1 MAKLHRF
8 LLDNQCYHVVS
19 TTKGRV
25 PVFLDPN
32 CASVVVEAVQFVR
45 RERAYVLA
53 YVVMPEHLH
62 TLLVPRDGTSISQV
76 MQSIKGYTARL
87 VNKIMDRR
95 GPLWQRSF
103 YDRMIRD
110 ERQLLEAVNYVHANP
125 VVAGLVENPEA
136 YLYSSAGRNDL
147 VDLEVYLWG
156 RRGWKASATI

>member
-1 MAKLHRF
+1 MAKLRRF
-8 LLDNQCYHVVS
+8 LLDNQCYHVV
-19 TTKGRV
+19 TTTRGRT
-25 PVFLDPN
+25 PVFSDPN
-32 CASVVVEAVQFVR
+32 YASVVVEAVQFVR

-62 TLLVPRDGTSISQV
+62 ALLVPRDGTSISQV

-87 VNKIMDRR
+87 VNKSMDRR

-110 ERQLLEAVNYVHANP
+110 ERQLLEAVYYVHANP
-125 VVAGLVENPEA
+125 VLAGLVENPEA

-147 VDLEVYLWG
+147 VDLGVYL
-156 RRGWKASATI
+156 

>member
-19 TTKGRV
+19 TTRGRA
-25 PVFLDPN
+25 PVFLDPS
-32 CASVVVEAVQFVR
+32 CASVAVEAVQFVR

-53 YVVMPEHLH
+53 YVVMPEHFH
-62 TLLVPRDGTSISQV
+62 ALLVPRDSTSISQV

-87 VNKIMDRR
+87 INKSMDRR

-110 ERQLLEAVNYVHANP
+110 ERQLLEAVNYVHTNP
-125 VVAGLVENPEA
+125 VVAGLVENPGA

-147 VDLEVYLWG
+147 VDLEAFL
-156 RRGWKASATI
+156 

>member
-8 LLDNQCYHVVS
+8 LLDNQCYHVV
-19 TTKGRV
+19 TTTRDRV
-25 PVFLDPN
+25 PVFLDPD
-32 CASVVVEAVQFVR
+32 CASLAVEVVQFMR

-62 TLLVPRDGTSISQV
+62 ALLVPRDGTSISRV

-87 VNKIMDRR
+87 VNEKLARR

-110 ERQLLEAVNYVHANP
+110 ERQLLETVTYVHMNP
-125 VVAGLVENPEA
+125 VVAGLVEDPEA
-136 YLYSSAGRNDL
+136 YPYSSAGQDDL
-147 VDLEVYLWG
+147 VDLSVVL
-156 RRGWKASATI
+156 

>member
-19 TTKGRV
+19 ATRGRA

-32 CASVVVEAVQFVR
+32 CASVVVEAIQFVR

-53 YVVMPEHLH
+53 YVVMLEHLH
-62 TLLVPRDGTSISQV
+62 VLLVPRDGTSVSQV

-87 VNKIMDRR
+87 VNKRMDRR

-110 ERQLLEAVNYVHANP
+110 DRQLLETVNYVHANP

-136 YLYSSAGRNDL
+136 YLYSSAGRSDL
-147 VDLEVYLWG
+147 TDLGAFL
-156 RRGWKASATI
+156 

>member
-19 TTKGRV
+19 TTRDRV
-25 PVFLDPN
+25 PILLDPD
-32 CASVVVEAVQFVR
+32 CASLVVEAVQFIR

-53 YVVMPEHLH
+53 FVVMPEHFHALV
-62 TLLVPRDGTSISQV
+62 VPRDGTSVSRV

-87 VNKIMDRR
+87 VNERLNRR

-110 ERQLLEAVNYVHANP
+110 ERQLLETVNYVHTNP
-125 VVAGLVENPEA
+125 VVAGLVEDPEA
-136 YLYSSAGRNDL
+136 STYSSAGRDDL
-147 VDLEVYLWG
+147 TDLGVFL
-156 RRGWKASATI
+156 